1 MTKLQEVATDSKAWH
16 VLVEGLTHMD
26 NEKAEGIQYRT
37 FLFQCCSA
45 YLLCYLQMFFF
56 FFKLKNIKF
65 GKELNFIYFKKTSIK
80 TETKDGFLNNRVKDD
95 YS

>member
-1 MTKLQEVATDSKAWH
+1 
-16 VLVEGLTHMD
+16 
-26 NEKAEGIQYRT
+26 
-37 FLFQCCSA
+37 
-45 YLLCYLQMFFF
+45 MFFF

-80 TETKDGFLNNRVKDD
+80 KEIKDGFLNNRVKDD